1 MCDIQKNVS
10 MEDICVASRKKCHR
24 KIIYTKKNVSNF
36 KKMCHSW
43 KMCDTKKSRIEK
55 KLPQLEKRVPRR
67 KMCHIQKHVSGLEK
81 CVEHR

>member
-1 MCDIQKNVS
+1 M
-10 MEDICVASRKKCHR
+10 
-24 KIIYTKKNVSNF
+24 SNF

-55 KLPQLEKRVPRR
+55 KLPQLEKRVTRR